1 MAKEYSRSERVA
13 SLIQREL
20 AALLQTYRGDLQLG
34 IVTISEVVVSR
45 DLSVA
50 TIYVTVL
57 GFEGDQ
63 LVEQMSGLKDSASFF
78 RKELGHSLRMRV
90 VPELRFV
97 YDDSI
102 DNGMRMDK
110 LLRDLDIDDV

>member
-1 MAKEYSRSERVA
+1 MAREYSRSERVA

-20 AALLQTYRGDLQLG
+20 AGLLQTYRGDFKLG
-34 IVTISEVVVSR
+34 IVTISEVAVCR
-45 DLSVA
+45 DLSIASV
-50 TIYVTVL
+50 YVTVL

-63 LVEQMSGLKDSASFF
+63 LVEQMAVLKEASPFF
-78 RKELGHSLRMRV
+78 RKELARGLRMRV
-90 VPELRFV
+90 VPELRFI

-110 LLRDLDIDDV
+110 LLRNLDIDDA

>member
-1 MAKEYSRSERVA
+1 MAREYSRSERVA

-20 AALLQTYRGDLQLG
+20 AALLQTYKGDFKLG
-34 IVTISEVVVSR
+34 IVTISEVVVCR
-45 DLSVA
+45 DLSIASV
-50 TIYVTVL
+50 YVTVL

-63 LVEQMSGLKDSASFF
+63 LVAQMAGLNDVAPFF
-78 RKELGHSLRMRV
+78 RKELGRSLRLRV
-90 VPELRFV
+90 VPELRFI

-110 LLRDLDIDDV
+110 LLRNLDTDDA